1 MIHVIPLAILQ
12 DAAYAGW
19 GISEPFE
26 FDLRS
31 ALARLAPSQ
40 LLKVR
45 QQAMNPR
52 GILSADGCPG
62 PRID

>member
-12 DAAYAGW
+12 DVAYAGW
-19 GISEPFE
+19 GVSEPFE

-31 ALARLAPSQ
+31 ALTRLAPSH

-45 QQAMNPR
+45 QKAMNPH
-52 GILSADGCPG
+52 GILRADGCPG